1 LNLHV
6 GCSGWSYKEW
16 NGTLYPIH
24 LENKNWLS
32 FYSRFFKFFEAD
44 LTFFNIP
51 SRFIVKGW
59 KDKTPRDFKFVL
71 KFPKII
77 SHNKKLQDIS
87 KDLHTFFVTLMPL
100 IDKDLIR

>member
-32 FYSRFFKFFEAD
+32 FYSRFFKFVEVD
-44 LTFFNIP
+44 STFFNNP

-59 KDKTPRDFKFVL
+59 KDKTPSDFKFA
-71 KFPKII
+71 KFRKII
-77 SHNKKLQDIS
+77 THDKKLQHIS

-100 IDKDLIR
+100 IDKDLIL

>member
-1 LNLHV
+1 LNLYV

-16 NGTLYPIH
+16 KGTFYPIH

-59 KDKTPRDFKFVL
+59 KDKTPSDFKFA
-71 KFPKII
+71 KFRKII
-77 SHNKKLQDIS
+77 TPDKKLQHIS

>member
-16 NGTLYPIH
+16 KGTFYPIH

-32 FYSRFFKFFEAD
+32 FYSRFFKFVEVD
-44 LTFFNIP
+44 STFFNIP

-59 KDKTPRDFKFVL
+59 KDKTPSDFKFA
-71 KFPKII
+71 KFRKII
-77 SHNKKLQDIS
+77 THDKKLQHIS

-100 IDKDLIR
+100 IDKDLIL

>member
-1 LNLHV
+1 LNLYV

-16 NGTLYPIH
+16 KGTFYPIH

-32 FYSRFFKFFEAD
+32 FYSRFFKFVEVD
-44 LTFFNIP
+44 STFFNNP

-59 KDKTPRDFKFVL
+59 KDKTPSDFKFA
-71 KFPKII
+71 KFRKII
-77 SHNKKLQDIS
+77 THDKKLQHIS

-100 IDKDLIR
+100 IDKDLIL